1 MASLTLKNIPD
12 SLLERLR
19 ARAAADRRSVTQEM
33 IHLLEVSLDA
43 ASRTSGAEALAKAR
57 AQAEAW
63 ERLAGRWE
71 SDRSADEEIR
81 GILSARTAGRDVE
94 L

>member
-19 ARAAADRRSVTQEM
+19 ARAAEDRRSVTQEM
-33 IHLLEVSLDA
+33 IHLLERSLEA
-43 ASRTSGAEALAKAR
+43 APEQTHRDALAAAR

-63 ERLAGRWE
+63 SRLAGRWE
-71 SDRSADEEIR
+71 SDQSVEDEVR
-81 GILSARTAGRDVE
+81 GILAARTAGRGVD

>member
-1 MASLTLKNIPD
+1 MASMTLKNIPD
-12 SLLERLR
+12 SLLDRLR

-33 IHLLEVSLDA
+33 IHLLERSLDA
-43 ASRTSGAEALAKAR
+43 VPEADRDALTAAH

-63 ERLAGRWE
+63 ARLAGRWE
-71 SDRSADEEIR
+71 SDQSVEVEVRD
-81 GILSARTAGRDVE
+81 ILAARTAGRNVD